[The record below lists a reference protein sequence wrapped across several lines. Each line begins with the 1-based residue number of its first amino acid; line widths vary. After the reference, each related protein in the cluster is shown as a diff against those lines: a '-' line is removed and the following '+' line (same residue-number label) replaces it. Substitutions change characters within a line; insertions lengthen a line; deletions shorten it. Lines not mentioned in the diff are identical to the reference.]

1 MKSKKNRYVFIIF
14 ISILSVSI
22 ALYVVTEVETL
33 KDSLKSRIASQQS
46 KIDSLEKD
54 WRILLSSKI
63 DSQQSKID
71 SLKRNW
77 RILLSSKIDSLSES
91 IDTWQSK
98 IDSLSESID
107 NVKKIIKFAM
117 SIDKP
122 SMGEVIFG
130 DYLGGSELYQK
141 QKRWEGERYRLI
153 KDRQAL
159 EEQRLSA
166 PKQKPLELLQA
177 EGVLDDL
184 QAGQKPLALLQA
196 EGVLDDLQAEIT
208 KVNVIFGIFIFLFCL
223 TVAMVTRKTFSRKSR

>member
-22 ALYVVTEVETL
+22 ALYVVTEVETQ

-63 DSQQSKID
+63 DS
-71 SLKRNW
+71 
-77 RILLSSKIDSLSES
+77 LSES
-91 IDTWQSK
+91 IDTRQSK

-130 DYLGGSELYQK
+130 DYLRGSELYQK
-141 QKRWEGERYRLI
+141 QKRWEGRDI
-153 KDRQAL
+153 D
-159 EEQRLSA
+159 
-166 PKQKPLELLQA
+166 
-177 EGVLDDL
+177 
-184 QAGQKPLALLQA
+184 
-196 EGVLDDLQAEIT
+196 
-208 KVNVIFGIFIFLFCL
+208 
-223 TVAMVTRKTFSRKSR
+223 